1 MRLWPVAGRRR
12 QPVGSWLSKIRSKGY
27 RPPHKKRA
35 AHGKVIVRGEERKKK
50 TSEAD
55 RSRYKRA
62 ALRFQR
68 RPRHQVCHASH
79 VPALHFFFFFNE
91 MRFFTLVLLA
101 TFDQPF
107 GVEDEAAIGFRT
119 LPIPLSGSFQRSF
132 EPSTTV

>member
-27 RPPHKKRA
+27 RPPYKKRA
-35 AHGKVIVRGEERKKK
+35 AHGKVIVRREERKKK
-50 TSEAD
+50 KRLKRIGRDIKGQPCVSKEGLGI
-55 RSRYKRA
+55 RYATRA
-62 ALRFQR
+62 TFQ
-68 RPRHQVCHASH
+68 P
-79 VPALHFFFFFNE
+79 FIFFFFNE

-119 LPIPLSGSFQRSF
+119 LPIPLSGSLQRSF
-132 EPSTTV
+132 EPSATV